1 MPAPIS
7 DPAVIELHSADEQ
20 ENRLEELLETHRDNL
35 HHYEKIK
42 AQYGFD
48 VPLHVING
56 LEYEK
61 EAIQRLRQDLESLRK
76 KK

>member
-7 DPAVIELHSADEQ
+7 DPVVIELHPVDEQ
-20 ENRLEELLETHRDNL
+20 EKQLEELLKIHKDNL
-35 HHYEKIK
+35 HHYERIK

-61 EAIQRLRQDLESLRK
+61 EAIQKLQQDLESLRQE
-76 KK
+76 